1 MKGYI
6 FAKYTPFHLYANEQN
21 LIFIF
26 MYRNAV
32 LQIYLP
38 DERNSHRVSNV
49 MSFLFKFSKERK
61 MLLQPWHVQFM
72 YDIIPRNTQH
82 TAFSHLKT
90 HENLANNVYVHFPFT
105 ACFPLNVSSWIMLWF
120 TSNMPHFASYNVNI
134 TLLKILIQQSFY
146 HFYITTI
153 WYYMTHPQNCILQ
166 FQIVFKWR

>member
-1 MKGYI
+1 MKSHI
-6 FAKYTPFHLYANEQN
+6 FAKFSSFHVYANEKQI
-21 LIFIF
+21 LFL

-32 LQIYLP
+32 LQIYLL
-38 DERNSHRVSNV
+38 DERNSLCISNV
-49 MSFLFKFSKERK
+49 MSFSVKFLKERE
-61 MLLQPWHVQFM
+61 MLLRQPWHVQFM

-90 HENLANNVYVHFPFT
+90 HENLANNVYVHFPLYRLFSFKCVFMNN
-105 ACFPLNVSSWIMLWF
+105 AMI
-120 TSNMPHFASYNVNI
+120 HIKHASFCILNVNI

-146 HFYITTI
+146 HFTTI